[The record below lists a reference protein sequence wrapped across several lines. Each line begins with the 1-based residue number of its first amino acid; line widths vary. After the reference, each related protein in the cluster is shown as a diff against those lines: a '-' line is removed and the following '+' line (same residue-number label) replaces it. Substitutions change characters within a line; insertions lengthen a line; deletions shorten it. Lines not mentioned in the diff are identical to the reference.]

1 MTSQAVKAPQP
12 ESTRAALAQTLDEAL
27 NRLIDGPE
35 YSPGARLPTERELA
49 ERFEVSRGAIRAALA
64 RVEGRGRIVRV
75 MGSGTY
81 IADVPADAVGPA
93 IAPVARDA
101 SPQEILEARMMI
113 EPHLA
118 ALVVLHAN
126 SADMDRIRSA
136 MRSAEAASSL
146 DAFEHWDGKFH
157 QAIAEATHNRLL
169 IDICQTLNSARD
181 LAEWGELKRRSVTPD
196 RRAARE
202 AEHREIVSAL
212 QSRDAG
218 RARTACVNHL
228 RKISGELIGHQG

>member
-1 MTSQAVKAPQP
+1 MTSQAVKLSQP

-27 NRLIDGPE
+27 NRLIDEPG
-35 YSPGARLPTERELA
+35 YGPGARLPTERELA

-81 IADVPADAVGPA
+81 IADMPVGAAEIPLAPA
-93 IAPVARDA
+93 ARDA

-113 EPHLA
+113 EPQLA

-126 SADMDRIRSA
+126 SADMERIKSA
-136 MRSAEAASSL
+136 MRSAEAAGSI

-181 LAEWGELKRRSVTPD
+181 LAEWGELKRRGVTPD

-202 AEHREIVSAL
+202 TEHREIVNAL
-212 QSRDAG
+212 QARDAE
-218 RARTACVNHL
+218 RARTACVDHL
-228 RKISGELIGHQG
+228 RKISGELIGRQS